1 MGKSMDYCK
10 RGPLTK
16 PPTKGEEVKS
26 TTKSNPDGSY
36 TITKSKKDKSNST
49 TYKRENPKDPK
60 SNVYVNENGQKRTFT
75 KTSDDKVATKKK
87 AKY

>member
-16 PPTKGEEVKS
+16 PNKGGKEEVKS
-26 TTKSNPDGSY
+26 TTKSNPDGTY
-36 TITKSKKDKSNST
+36 TITKSKKDKSAST
-49 TYKRENPKDPK
+49 TYKKESKD

-75 KTSDDKVATKKK
+75 KTPDDKVATKKK